1 MTPHSRRESPR
12 PFGKKAETPLF
23 RGVVVI
29 APRDSGTQACPSL
42 RGLGFWQLLWG
53 GAGSTPCLV
62 APSSAPSSCLC
73 PPPTQARLVR
83 ATSSACWRLG
93 LRGAAAKTRAWPGPM
108 RGHVLV
114 VLRPAFG
121 HRVPVAWPG
130 TLAYGQVPA
139 SVPDRNL
146 GAAASKP
153 PGRVA
158 SCASARL
165 GLAPGTEDTASCRR
179 H

>member
-1 MTPHSRRESPR
+1 MWSPR

-73 PPPTQARLVR
+73 PPPNAGE
-83 ATSSACWRLG
+83 ACPCHLLCMMG
-93 LRGAAAKTRAWPGPM
+93 LRGAAAKTRAWPGPT

-121 HRVPVAWPG
+121 RRVPVAWQG
-130 TLAYGQVPA
+130 TLAYGRVPA